1 MKRGINL
8 IFLSSLLLLL
18 CACTTAQTV
27 DGTAVSGVVVSSDPT
42 EVLEGSSYATTLFGR
57 CGMEAA
63 IEGKYLDALT
73 IFDGESAGAGCIVRV
88 YEKRSYDEAMQDF
101 GAGAGFLFSIERL
114 SQAELEHHICNSI
127 DGLAVFARD
136 DEFYYARG
144 FATDVQLYRSNG
156 KMESAVWTE
165 LQSLGEEVTADFI
178 TRNDLVPYTLDSFY
192 EQETTYDGAHL
203 CYAYYEVPIDAEP
216 TLTLLLSQ
224 PVRQGEGGIWCV
236 ERVYD
241 PYYDLT
247 YYYFPACRDVS
258 VGSAEEFYAAAQAQ
272 CDAGERFDLLEP
284 VDVCIDFV
292 ETYVGRT
299 VGAGNFVLQ

>member
-1 MKRGINL
+1 MKRSMKTA
-8 IFLSSLLLLL
+8 FLLALLLMLL
-18 CACTTAQTV
+18 CSCSTAQS
-27 DGTAVSGVVVSSDPT
+27 VSGTSAVGSDPT
-42 EVLEGSSYATTLFGR
+42 EGLADGTTLFGR
-57 CGMEAA
+57 FGVEAA
-63 IEGKYLDALT
+63 IEGKYIDALT
-73 IFDGESAGAGCIVRV
+73 IFHGEEGGERTIISV
-88 YEKRSYDEAMQDF
+88 YEKRSYEEAMQDLGF
-101 GAGAGFLFSIERL
+101 AAGFLFSIERL
-114 SQAELEHHICNSI
+114 SQAELEHYLCNSI
-127 DGLAVFARD
+127 EGLTIFARD

-165 LQSLGEEVTADFI
+165 LQSLGEEVAEDFI
-178 TRNDLVPYTLDSFY
+178 TRNDLVPYSLDFFY
-192 EQETTYDGAHL
+192 EQETSYDGAHL
-203 CYAYYEVPIDAEP
+203 CYAYYETPIDAEP

-236 ERVYD
+236 DRIYEPHYGQ
-241 PYYDLT
+241 T
-247 YYYFPACRDVS
+247 FCFFPACRDVS

-299 VGAGNFVLQ
+299 VGAGNFVLMD

>member
-1 MKRGINL
+1 MKRSIKTA
-8 IFLSSLLLLL
+8 FLLVLLLSLL
-18 CACTTAQTV
+18 CGCTTAQS
-27 DGTAVSGVVVSSDPT
+27 VSGTSAVGADPT
-42 EVLEGSSYATTLFGR
+42 EGLAEGTTLFERFGV
-57 CGMEAA
+57 EAA
-63 IEGKYLDALT
+63 IEGKYIDALT

-272 CDAGERFDLLEP
+272 CDAGERSDLLDPIE
-284 VDVCIDFV
+284 VCAQFV